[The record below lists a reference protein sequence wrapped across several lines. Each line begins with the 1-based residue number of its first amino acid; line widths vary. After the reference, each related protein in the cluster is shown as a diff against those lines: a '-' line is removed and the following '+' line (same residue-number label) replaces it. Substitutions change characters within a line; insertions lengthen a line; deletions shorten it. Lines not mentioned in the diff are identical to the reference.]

1 MRRARSPLRARFA
14 LSGASA
20 CAGTATSFP
29 KIRASPLLLPLPIH
43 SPTLSAPL
51 KTRPGPAA
59 CQTPAIPAGGEGVGS
74 SARTAAGLWSSDEAR
89 GRNPPGVPRTA
100 RDAVRCSPRARGRSD
115 PGTTGTSVPTPGP
128 GNGNGTVRQGPNRA
142 ASRRARG
149 KRLRGASSSSKRF
162 LSIAPGEARQP
173 RTLPAPAS
181 PRAAGRRRASGV
193 QPNRRSPYAR
203 VPPVPV
209 AATACTPAPCNRPG
223 WSC

>member
-1 MRRARSPLRARFA
+1 MA
-14 LSGASA
+14 SGKANFRDYP
-20 CAGTATSFP
+20 GRKHATSFP
-29 KIRASPLLLPLPIH
+29 KTRASPRPNPPPIQPPP
-43 SPTLSAPL
+43 PTRPQ
-51 KTRPGPAA
+51 KTRPGPAP
-59 CQTPAIPAGGEGVGS
+59 CQSAAIPADGEGVGS

-89 GRNPPGVPRTA
+89 GRNPPGVPWTA
-100 RDAVRCSPRARGRSD
+100 RDAVHCSPRARGRSD
-115 PGTTGTSVPTPGP
+115 PGMTGTSVPTPAP